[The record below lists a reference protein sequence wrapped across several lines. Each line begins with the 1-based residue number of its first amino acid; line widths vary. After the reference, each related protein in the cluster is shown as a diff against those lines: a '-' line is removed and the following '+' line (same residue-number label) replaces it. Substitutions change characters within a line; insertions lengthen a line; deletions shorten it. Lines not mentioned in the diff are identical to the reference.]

1 MPEEFFESDAPVE
14 VLSSTASERKLHLSD
29 GTTVWLNNG
38 AKLKYPAS
46 FEADN
51 RTVYLEGEAYF
62 EVRHQAGRPFY
73 VRTDNGIVKEYGT
86 SFNVNRNKPQ
96 HHRDTR
102 GRLRQ
107 RACRRLHREGHHAGR
122 ASGSQP
128 RWHHRRSPRH
138 NQRHSLEDRNIQDGQ
153 RERGRVCQLSGR
165 MVWLQRSFPVGG
177 DKGSKVQRHSEP
189 QQVALH
195 PARGRS
201 LRHGHK
207 DKNSGKLHNIR
218 ITHYYNNIVLNLK
231 ERL

>member
-86 SFNVNRNKPQ
+86 SFNVNRNK
-96 HHRDTR
+96 
-102 GRLRQ
+102 
-107 RACRRLHREGHHAGR
+107 
-122 ASGSQP
+122 
-128 RWHHRRSPRH
+128 
-138 NQRHSLEDRNIQDGQ
+138 SLST
-153 RERGRVCQLSGR
+153 L
-165 MVWLQRSFPVGG
+165 LAA
-177 DKGSKVQRHSEP
+177 
-189 QQVALH
+189 VAY
-195 PARGRS
+195 AT
-201 LRHGHK
+201 
-207 DKNSGKLHNIR
+207 DIR
-218 ITHYYNNIVLNLK
+218 IRIAENYIIF
-231 ERL
+231 E